1 MVKDIV
7 WHRLLKRP
15 YRLKKV
21 VDVGNGDT
29 NIVLI
34 HGLASHSLAWQPF
47 IDVLDKTKYRIRSFD
62 LLGFGDS
69 PKPRY
74 SSYSTKDHARA
85 ILHSLSKDSSERDQQ
100 FIFIGHSMGCIIT
113 THIAYMKPDKVRAAV
128 LYKPPLLLSK
138 SEKRSL
144 HTWLYGYVAT
154 KPSVVIVYGKLA
166 AKLGRKSVS
175 FHSRNED
182 WLPFKNSL
190 SNTILAQQT
199 LKELQF
205 ITKPTHIIYGRFD
218 FMVSKI
224 KAKKLA
230 AINPNLELHYVTE
243 MHDIK
248 PKSSKYLNK
257 LINRL

>member
-1 MVKDIV
+1 MVKEAV

-21 VDVGNGDT
+21 IDVGDGDID
-29 NIVLI
+29 IVLV
-34 HGLASHSLAWQPF
+34 HGLASKSEAWEPL
-47 IDVLDKTKYRIRSFD
+47 IKVLDKKKYRIRSFD
-62 LLGFGDS
+62 LLGFGLS
-69 PKPRY
+69 PKP
-74 SSYSTKDHARA
+74 SHLKYSTKDHARA
-85 ILHSLSKDSSERDQQ
+85 IIHSLNKDSKSRNQQ
-100 FIFIGHSMGCIIT
+100 YIFVGHSMGCIIT
-113 THIAYMKPDKVRAAV
+113 THIAYMSSNKVRAAV
-128 LYKPPLLLSK
+128 LYKPPLLLNK

-154 KPSVVIVYGKLA
+154 KPSVVVIYGKLA

-175 FHSRNED
+175 FHSRSED

-199 LKELQF
+199 LNELKF
-205 ITKPTHIIYGRFD
+205 INKPTHIVFGRFD

-224 KAKKLA
+224 KAKKLET
-230 AINPNLELHYVTE
+230 INPSLRLHYVTE

-248 PKSSKYLNK
+248 PKSSKYLNS
-257 LINRL
+257 LINGL